1 VIEIPS
7 KTFSLGYRAS
17 NARAIIAVITWLI
30 TVSIFGIIFY
40 HDPIF
45 LLLSTFGFVI
55 ATVSLFFDNVLLN
68 SAVAAL
74 PITFGMIVCYD
85 IMLGQMP
92 TMFFHLATFI
102 PSTFVLF
109 SRLKRLHYGIIIAS
123 TILYQVWI
131 VSEKIAVSMLVVN
144 IGGASITLYD
154 SINLVCSII
163 FNFILALAI
172 HKREIAWRE

>member
-1 VIEIPS
+1 MIFIPT

-17 NARAIIAVITWLI
+17 NARVIAAVLTLLVIICM
-30 TVSIFGIIFY
+30 FGILIY
-40 HDPIF
+40 SPLI
-45 LLLSTFGFVI
+45 LLLSTFGFVLSM
-55 ATVSLFFDNVLLN
+55 VSLLFDNVLLN

-92 TMFFHLATFI
+92 TMLFHLATFI

-131 VSEKIAVSMLVVN
+131 VSEKIAVSMLVFN

-154 SINLVCSII
+154 SINLVCSIA

-172 HKREIAWRE
+172 HKREIAWKE